1 MSKLSKLLVIGS
13 GVAVANFYTKN
24 PNKVDEH
31 ASFIKKKAKD
41 YYGYTRCMIRYT
53 KKNGVEEAVNYMYND
68 FKNVVKRTK
77 NSLENTYENAVGY
90 GKELSSNAAEIK
102 EHAADVKSYSK
113 EFKENITAARAA
125 GDELKPVINNYKEQV
140 QSSLSA
146 IKNQVTNI
154 KKNVEDDKVQE
165 KVEAFKNE
173 TTEKLNS
180 VNEKLK
186 TEVLNKEKTVEEKDK
201 EENKTEE

>member
-31 ASFIKKKAKD
+31 AGFIKKKAKD

-77 NSLENTYENAVGY
+77 NSLENTYENAVDY

-125 GDELKPVINNYKEQV
+125 GEELKPVINNYKDQV

-165 KVEAFKNE
+165 KVEEFKNE

-180 VNEKLK
+180 VNKKLK
-186 TEVLNKEKTVEEKDK
+186 TEGLNKEKTVEDK

>member
-68 FKNVVKRTK
+68 FKNVVKCTK
-77 NSLENTYENAVGY
+77 NSLENTYENAVDY

-140 QSSLSA
+140 QSSLNA

-154 KKNVEDDKVQE
+154 KKNVEEDKVQE
-165 KVEAFKNE
+165 KVEEFKNE

-186 TEVLNKEKTVEEKDK
+186 TEVLNKEKTVEDK

>member
-13 GVAVANFYTKN
+13 GIAVANFYTKN
-24 PNKVDEH
+24 PDKVDEH
-31 ASFIKKKAKD
+31 ASFVKKKAKD

-77 NSLENTYENAVGY
+77 NSLESTYENAVDY
-90 GKELSSNAAEIK
+90 GKELSSNVAEIK

-113 EFKENITAARAA
+113 EFKENITTARAA

-140 QSSLSA
+140 QSTLSA
-146 IKNQVTNI
+146 IKYQVENN
-154 KKNVEDDKVQE
+154 KK
-165 KVEAFKNE
+165 KVEEFKNE

>member
-24 PNKVDEH
+24 PKKVDEH
-31 ASFIKKKAKD
+31 ANYVKKKAKD

-77 NSLENTYENAVGY
+77 NSLESTYENVVDY

-113 EFKENITAARAA
+113 EFKENITTARAA

-140 QSSLSA
+140 QSTLSA
-146 IKNQVTNI
+146 IKYQVANI

-165 KVEAFKNE
+165 KVEEFKNE

-186 TEVLNKEKTVEEKDK
+186 TEVLNKEKTEV
-201 EENKTEE
+201 ENKKSPTRGR

>member
-24 PNKVDEH
+24 PKKVDEH
-31 ASFIKKKAKD
+31 ANYVKKKAKD
-41 YYGYTRCMIRYT
+41 YYGYTLCMIRYT

-77 NSLENTYENAVGY
+77 NSLENTYENVVDY

-113 EFKENITAARAA
+113 EFKENITTARAA

-140 QSSLSA
+140 QSTLSA
-146 IKNQVTNI
+146 IKYQVANI

-165 KVEAFKNE
+165 KVEEFKNE

>member
-77 NSLENTYENAVGY
+77 NSLENTYENAVDY

-125 GDELKPVINNYKEQV
+125 GDELKPVINNYKDQV

-186 TEVLNKEKTVEEKDK
+186 TEVLNKEKTVEDK
-201 EENKTEE
+201 EENKIEK

>member
-1 MSKLSKLLVIGS
+1 MSKLSKLLVIGT

-31 ASFIKKKAKD
+31 AGFIKKKAKD

-68 FKNVVKRTK
+68 FKNVVKRTR
-77 NSLENTYENAVGY
+77 NSLENTYENAVDY

-140 QSSLSA
+140 QSSLNA

-154 KKNVEDDKVQE
+154 KKNVEEDKVQE
-165 KVEAFKNE
+165 KVEEFKNE

-186 TEVLNKEKTVEEKDK
+186 TEVLNKEKTVEE
-201 EENKTEE
+201 NKTEE

>member
-1 MSKLSKLLVIGS
+1 
-13 GVAVANFYTKN
+13 
-24 PNKVDEH
+24 
-31 ASFIKKKAKD
+31 
-41 YYGYTRCMIRYT
+41 MIRYT

-77 NSLENTYENAVGY
+77 NSLESTYENAVDY
-90 GKELSSNAAEIK
+90 GKELSSNVAEIK

-113 EFKENITAARAA
+113 EFKENITTARAA

>member
-13 GVAVANFYTKN
+13 GIAVANFYTKN
-24 PNKVDEH
+24 PDKVDEH
-31 ASFIKKKAKD
+31 ASFVKKKAKD

-77 NSLENTYENAVGY
+77 NSLENTYENAVDY

-113 EFKENITAARAA
+113 EFKENITTARAA

-140 QSSLSA
+140 QSTLTA
-146 IKNQVTNI
+146 IKDQVANI
-154 KKNVEDDKVQE
+154 KKNVEEDKVLE
-165 KVEAFKNE
+165 KVEEFKQE

-186 TEVLNKEKTVEEKDK
+186 TEVLNKEKTEVENK

>member
-13 GVAVANFYTKN
+13 GIAVANFYTKN
-24 PNKVDEH
+24 PDKVDEH
-31 ASFIKKKAKD
+31 ASFVKKKAKD

-77 NSLENTYENAVGY
+77 NSLENTYENAVDY

-113 EFKENITAARAA
+113 EFKENITTARAA

-140 QSSLSA
+140 QSTLTA
-146 IKNQVTNI
+146 IKDQVANI
-154 KKNVEDDKVQE
+154 KKNVEEDKVQE
-165 KVEAFKNE
+165 KVEEFKQE

-186 TEVLNKEKTVEEKDK
+186 TEVLNKEKTEVENK

>member
-77 NSLENTYENAVGY
+77 NSLENTYENAVDY

-125 GDELKPVINNYKEQV
+125 GDELKPVINNYKDQV

-186 TEVLNKEKTVEEKDK
+186 TEVLNKEKTVEDK

>member
-186 TEVLNKEKTVEEKDK
+186 TEVLNKEKTVEDK

>member
-24 PNKVDEH
+24 PKKVDEH
-31 ASFIKKKAKD
+31 ANYVKKKAKD

-77 NSLENTYENAVGY
+77 NSLENTYENAVDY

-140 QSSLSA
+140 QSSLNA

-154 KKNVEDDKVQE
+154 KKNVEEDKVQE
-165 KVEAFKNE
+165 KVEEFKNE

-186 TEVLNKEKTVEEKDK
+186 TEVLNKEKTVEDK

>member
-31 ASFIKKKAKD
+31 ASFIKKKVKD

-77 NSLENTYENAVGY
+77 NSLENTYENAVDY

-140 QSSLSA
+140 QSSLNA

-154 KKNVEDDKVQE
+154 KKNVEEDKVQE
-165 KVEAFKNE
+165 KVEEFKNE

-186 TEVLNKEKTVEEKDK
+186 TEVLNKEKTVEDK

>member
-24 PNKVDEH
+24 PNKVEEH
-31 ASFIKKKAKD
+31 AGFIKKKAKD

-77 NSLENTYENAVGY
+77 NSLENTYENAVDY

-140 QSSLSA
+140 QSSLNA

-165 KVEAFKNE
+165 KVEEFKNE

-186 TEVLNKEKTVEEKDK
+186 TEVLNKEKTVEE
-201 EENKTEE
+201 NKTEE

>member
-1 MSKLSKLLVIGS
+1 
-13 GVAVANFYTKN
+13 
-24 PNKVDEH
+24 
-31 ASFIKKKAKD
+31 
-41 YYGYTRCMIRYT
+41 
-53 KKNGVEEAVNYMYND
+53 MYND

-77 NSLENTYENAVGY
+77 NSLENTYENAVDY

-113 EFKENITAARAA
+113 EFKENITTARAA

-140 QSSLSA
+140 QSTLTA
-146 IKNQVTNI
+146 IKDQVANI
-154 KKNVEDDKVQE
+154 KKNVEEDKVQE
-165 KVEAFKNE
+165 KVEEFKQE

-186 TEVLNKEKTVEEKDK
+186 TEVLNKEKTEVENK

>member
-13 GVAVANFYTKN
+13 GIAVANFYTKN
-24 PNKVDEH
+24 PDKVDEH
-31 ASFIKKKAKD
+31 ASFVKKKAKD

-77 NSLENTYENAVGY
+77 NSLENTYENAVDY

-113 EFKENITAARAA
+113 EFKENITTARAA

-140 QSSLSA
+140 QSTITA
-146 IKNQVTNI
+146 IKDQVANI
-154 KKNVEDDKVQE
+154 KKNVEEDKVQE
-165 KVEAFKNE
+165 KVEEFKQE

-186 TEVLNKEKTVEEKDK
+186 TEVLNKEKTEVENK

>member
-31 ASFIKKKAKD
+31 ASYVKKKVKD

-77 NSLENTYENAVGY
+77 NSLENTYETAVDY
-90 GKELSSNAAEIK
+90 GKELSNNAAEIK

-113 EFKENITAARAA
+113 EFKENITTARAA

-140 QSSLSA
+140 QSSLNA
-146 IKNQVTNI
+146 IKNQVVNI

-186 TEVLNKEKTVEEKDK
+186 TEVLNKEKVEEKDK

>member
-24 PNKVDEH
+24 PKKVDEH

-77 NSLENTYENAVGY
+77 NSLENTYENAVDY
-90 GKELSSNAAEIK
+90 GKKLSNNVAEIK

-113 EFKENITAARAA
+113 EFKENITTARAA
-125 GDELKPVINNYKEQV
+125 GDELKPVINNYKDQV
-140 QSSLSA
+140 QSTLSA
-146 IKNQVTNI
+146 IKYQVANI

-165 KVEAFKNE
+165 KVEKFKNE

-186 TEVLNKEKTVEEKDK
+186 TEVLNKEKAEDK

>member
-24 PNKVDEH
+24 PKKVDEH
-31 ASFIKKKAKD
+31 ANYVKKKAKD

-77 NSLENTYENAVGY
+77 NSLESTYENVVDY

-113 EFKENITAARAA
+113 EFKENITTARAA

>member
-77 NSLENTYENAVGY
+77 NSLENTYENAVDY

-140 QSSLSA
+140 QSSLNA

-154 KKNVEDDKVQE
+154 KKNVEEDKVQE
-165 KVEAFKNE
+165 KVEEFKNE

-186 TEVLNKEKTVEEKDK
+186 TEVLNKEKTVEDK

>member
-24 PNKVDEH
+24 PKKVDEH
-31 ASFIKKKAKD
+31 ANYVKKKAKD

-77 NSLENTYENAVGY
+77 DSLESTYENAVDY

-113 EFKENITAARAA
+113 EFKENITTARAA

-140 QSSLSA
+140 QSTLSA
-146 IKNQVTNI
+146 IKYQVANI

-165 KVEAFKNE
+165 KVEEFKNE
-173 TTEKLNS
+173 TT
-180 VNEKLK
+180 EKLK

-201 EENKTEE
+201 AENKTEE

>member
-13 GVAVANFYTKN
+13 GIAVANFYTKN
-24 PNKVDEH
+24 PDKVDEH
-31 ASFIKKKAKD
+31 ASFVKKKAKD

-77 NSLENTYENAVGY
+77 NSLENTYENAVDY

-113 EFKENITAARAA
+113 EFKENITTARAA
-125 GDELKPVINNYKEQV
+125 GDELKPVINNYKVQV
-140 QSSLSA
+140 QSTLTA
-146 IKNQVTNI
+146 IKDQVANI
-154 KKNVEDDKVQE
+154 KKNVEEDKVQE
-165 KVEAFKNE
+165 KVEEFKQE

-186 TEVLNKEKTVEEKDK
+186 TEVLNKEKTEVENK

>member
-1 MSKLSKLLVIGS
+1 
-13 GVAVANFYTKN
+13 
-24 PNKVDEH
+24 
-31 ASFIKKKAKD
+31 
-41 YYGYTRCMIRYT
+41 MIRYT

-77 NSLENTYENAVGY
+77 NSLESTYENAVDY

-113 EFKENITAARAA
+113 EFKENITTARAA

-140 QSSLSA
+140 QSTLSA
-146 IKNQVTNI
+146 IKYQVANI

-165 KVEAFKNE
+165 KVEEFKNE

>member
-13 GVAVANFYTKN
+13 GIAVANFYTKN
-24 PNKVDEH
+24 PDKVDEH
-31 ASFIKKKAKD
+31 ASFVKKKAKD

-53 KKNGVEEAVNYMYND
+53 KKNGVEEAVNYMYNN

-77 NSLENTYENAVGY
+77 NSLENTYENAVDY

-113 EFKENITAARAA
+113 EFKENITTARAA

-140 QSSLSA
+140 QSTLTA
-146 IKNQVTNI
+146 IKDQVANI
-154 KKNVEDDKVQE
+154 KKNVEEDKVQE
-165 KVEAFKNE
+165 KVEEFKQE

-186 TEVLNKEKTVEEKDK
+186 TEVLNKEKTEVENK

>member
-13 GVAVANFYTKN
+13 GIAVANFYTKN
-24 PNKVDEH
+24 PDKVDEH
-31 ASFIKKKAKD
+31 ASFVKKKAKD

-77 NSLENTYENAVGY
+77 NSLENTCENAVDY

-113 EFKENITAARAA
+113 EFKENITTARAA

-140 QSSLSA
+140 QSTLTA
-146 IKNQVTNI
+146 IKDQVANI
-154 KKNVEDDKVQE
+154 KKNVEEDKVQE
-165 KVEAFKNE
+165 KVEEFKQE

-186 TEVLNKEKTVEEKDK
+186 TEVLNKEKTEVENK

>member
-13 GVAVANFYTKN
+13 GIAVANFYTKN
-24 PNKVDEH
+24 PDKVDEH
-31 ASFIKKKAKD
+31 ASFVKKKAKD

-77 NSLENTYENAVGY
+77 NSLENTYENAVDY

-102 EHAADVKSYSK
+102 EHAADIKSYSK
-113 EFKENITAARAA
+113 EFKENITTARAA

-140 QSSLSA
+140 QSTLTA
-146 IKNQVTNI
+146 IKDQVANI
-154 KKNVEDDKVQE
+154 KKNVEEDKVQE
-165 KVEAFKNE
+165 KVEEFKQE

-186 TEVLNKEKTVEEKDK
+186 TEVLNKEKTEVENK

>member
-24 PNKVDEH
+24 PKKVDEH
-31 ASFIKKKAKD
+31 ANYVKKKAKD

-77 NSLENTYENAVGY
+77 NSLENTYENVVDY
-90 GKELSSNAAEIK
+90 GKELSSNVAEIK

-113 EFKENITAARAA
+113 EFKENITTARAA

-140 QSSLSA
+140 QSTLSA
-146 IKNQVTNI
+146 IKYQVANI

-165 KVEAFKNE
+165 KVEEFKNE

-180 VNEKLK
+180 VNKKLK
-186 TEVLNKEKTVEEKDK
+186 TEVLNKEKTVEDK

>member
-31 ASFIKKKAKD
+31 AGFIKKKAKD

-77 NSLENTYENAVGY
+77 NSLENTYENAVDY

-113 EFKENITAARAA
+113 EFKENITTARAA

-140 QSSLSA
+140 QSTLNA
-146 IKNQVTNI
+146 IKYQVANI

-165 KVEAFKNE
+165 KVEEFKNE

-186 TEVLNKEKTVEEKDK
+186 TEVLNKEKTVEDK

>member
-24 PNKVDEH
+24 PKKVDEH
-31 ASFIKKKAKD
+31 ANYVKKKAKD

-77 NSLENTYENAVGY
+77 NSLENTYENAVDY

-113 EFKENITAARAA
+113 EFKENITTARAA

-140 QSSLSA
+140 QSTLTA
-146 IKNQVTNI
+146 IKDQVANI
-154 KKNVEDDKVQE
+154 KKNVEEDKVQE
-165 KVEAFKNE
+165 KVEEFKQE

-186 TEVLNKEKTVEEKDK
+186 TEVLNKEKTEVENK

>member
-24 PNKVDEH
+24 PNKVNEH
-31 ASFIKKKAKD
+31 ASFVKKKAKD

-77 NSLENTYENAVGY
+77 NSLENTYETAVDY
-90 GKELSSNAAEIK
+90 GKELSNNAAEIK

-113 EFKENITAARAA
+113 EFKENITTARAA

-140 QSSLSA
+140 QSSLNA
-146 IKNQVTNI
+146 IKNQVVNI

-186 TEVLNKEKTVEEKDK
+186 TEVLNKEKVEEKDK

>member
-13 GVAVANFYTKN
+13 GIAVAKFYTKN
-24 PNKVDEH
+24 PDKVDDH
-31 ASFIKKKAKD
+31 ASFVKKKAKD

-77 NSLENTYENAVGY
+77 NSLENTYENAVDY

-113 EFKENITAARAA
+113 EFKENITTARAA

-140 QSSLSA
+140 QSTLTA
-146 IKNQVTNI
+146 IKDQVANI
-154 KKNVEDDKVQE
+154 KKNVEEDKVQE
-165 KVEAFKNE
+165 KVEEFKQE

-186 TEVLNKEKTVEEKDK
+186 TEVLNKEKTEVENK

>member
-1 MSKLSKLLVIGS
+1 MSKLSKLLVIGT

-31 ASFIKKKAKD
+31 AGFIKKKAKD

-77 NSLENTYENAVGY
+77 NSLENTYENAVDY

-140 QSSLSA
+140 QSSLNA

-154 KKNVEDDKVQE
+154 KKNVEEDKVQE
-165 KVEAFKNE
+165 KVEEFKNE

-186 TEVLNKEKTVEEKDK
+186 TEVLNKEKTVEDK

>member
-31 ASFIKKKAKD
+31 ASYVKKKVKD

-77 NSLENTYENAVGY
+77 NSLENTYENAVDY

-102 EHAADVKSYSK
+102 EHAADIKSYSK
-113 EFKENITAARAA
+113 EFKENITTARAA

-140 QSSLSA
+140 QSTLSA
-146 IKNQVTNI
+146 IKYQVANI
-154 KKNVEDDKVQE
+154 KKNVEDDKVE
-165 KVEAFKNE
+165 EFKQE

-201 EENKTEE
+201 AENKTEE

>member
-24 PNKVDEH
+24 PKKVDEH
-31 ASFIKKKAKD
+31 ANYVKKKAKD

-77 NSLENTYENAVGY
+77 NSLESTYENAVDY
-90 GKELSSNAAEIK
+90 GKELSSNVAEIK

-113 EFKENITAARAA
+113 EFKENITTARTA

-140 QSSLSA
+140 QSTLSA
-146 IKNQVTNI
+146 IKYQVANI

-165 KVEAFKNE
+165 KVEEFKNE

>member
-31 ASFIKKKAKD
+31 ASYVKKKVKD

-77 NSLENTYENAVGY
+77 NSLENTYE
-90 GKELSSNAAEIK
+90 KELSSNAAEIK
-102 EHAADVKSYSK
+102 EHAADIKSYSK
-113 EFKENITAARAA
+113 EFKENITTARAA

-140 QSSLSA
+140 QSTLSA
-146 IKNQVTNI
+146 IKYQVANI

-165 KVEAFKNE
+165 KVEEFKNE

-201 EENKTEE
+201 AENKTEE

>member
-24 PNKVDEH
+24 PNKVEEH
-31 ASFIKKKAKD
+31 AGFIKKKAKD

-77 NSLENTYENAVGY
+77 NSLENTYENAVDY

-140 QSSLSA
+140 QSSLNA

-165 KVEAFKNE
+165 KVEEFKNE

-186 TEVLNKEKTVEEKDK
+186 TEVLNKEKTVEE
-201 EENKTEE
+201 NKTGE

>member
-24 PNKVDEH
+24 PKKVDEH
-31 ASFIKKKAKD
+31 ANYVKKKAKD

-77 NSLENTYENAVGY
+77 NSLENTYENVVDY
-90 GKELSSNAAEIK
+90 GKELSSNVAEIK

-113 EFKENITAARAA
+113 EFKENITTARAA

-140 QSSLSA
+140 QSTLSA
-146 IKNQVTNI
+146 IKYQVANI

-165 KVEAFKNE
+165 KVEEFKNE

-186 TEVLNKEKTVEEKDK
+186 TEVLNKEKTEVENK

>member
-24 PNKVDEH
+24 PKKVDEH
-31 ASFIKKKAKD
+31 ASFVKKKAKD

-77 NSLENTYENAVGY
+77 NSLENTYENAVDY

-113 EFKENITAARAA
+113 EFKENITTARAT
-125 GDELKPVINNYKEQV
+125 GDELKPVINNYKDQV
-140 QSSLSA
+140 QSTLSA
-146 IKNQVTNI
+146 IKYQVANI

-165 KVEAFKNE
+165 KVEKFKNE

-186 TEVLNKEKTVEEKDK
+186 TEVLNKEKAEDK
-201 EENKTEE
+201 EENKIEE